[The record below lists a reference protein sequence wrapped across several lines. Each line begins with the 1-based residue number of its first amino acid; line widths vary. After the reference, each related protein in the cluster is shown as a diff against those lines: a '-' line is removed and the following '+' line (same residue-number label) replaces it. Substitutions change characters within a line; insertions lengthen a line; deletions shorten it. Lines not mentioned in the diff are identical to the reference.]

1 MRKLSYFLSITAMA
15 AMVTFS
21 ACKKDKEETTTET
34 TCADEVYPTTSGTA
48 TVSFKNFANSAGT
61 VQAGDIIAIA
71 VEVTKGS
78 QRPQKIRVY
87 QTDCDKAKGDL
98 LFFQGQAKTNNAGD
112 EIDLANTDDAQV
124 RTINYTVPSGMSPI
138 YLNFEIDESGSK
150 YTYKQLVLTV
160 SGSGIVDTRTVSN
173 LGSQGHATYGSR
185 MSSALGYVYTACE
198 IPQNLDQIDIVYAV
212 SKTSPYKSYL
222 CSNPARS
229 TMTTNDYTSGANV
242 FGDATAGNLTY
253 SANYSATCLDDAGAA
268 TGSYT
273 TGGGK
278 STYFKAY
285 AGSSYATADDAVLS
299 ALTVSSS
306 DNQYVEF
313 TANDQIFEFL
323 NANGKKGLI
332 KVTSVG
338 TLGNTNNA
346 INVEVKVQ
354 R

>member
-21 ACKKDKEETTTET
+21 ACKKDDEETPET
-34 TCADEVYPTTSGTA
+34 TCADEVYPTTSGSA
-48 TVSFKNFANSAGT
+48 TVAFKQPFSTSAGT

-71 VEVTKGS
+71 VEITKGS
-78 QRPQKIRVY
+78 QRPQKLRVY
-87 QTDCDKAKGDL
+87 QSDCDKAKGDIVK
-98 LFFQGQAKTNNAGD
+98 FQGQAKTNGAGD

-124 RTINYTVPSGMSPI
+124 RTINYTVPSGISPI
-138 YLNFEIDESGSK
+138 YLNFEVDESGSK

-160 SGSGIVDTRTVSN
+160 SGSGIVDSRTVTN
-173 LGSQGHATYGSR
+173 LGSQGSSYGSR
-185 MSSALGYVYTACE
+185 MSTALGYIYTACE
-198 IPQNLDQIDIVYAV
+198 IPQNLDQIDVVYAV
-212 SKTSPYKSYL
+212 SLTSPYKSYL

-229 TMTTNDYTSGANV
+229 TNATNGTIFGTLSYTAP
-242 FGDATAGNLTY
+242 
-253 SANYSATCLDDAGAA
+253 YSATCVGDAGET
-268 TGSYT
+268 TGTYT

-285 AGSSYATADDAVLS
+285 AGSSFATATDADLT

-346 INVEVKVQ
+346 INVDIKVQ